1 MVFGEKWNKIEND
14 GCRNMNTKGTYRYLV
29 RSVLTALMPLFLLSC
44 EKIKDNMD
52 DCGIYL
58 EFIYEYNMEYADS
71 FEPQVGSVDIFVF
84 DAEGRYLF
92 MRQSSR
98 EELIGR
104 KRMFLGDD
112 LAFGNYKILT
122 VGGLSD
128 SFRLS
133 DGSGNTLIPGQT
145 QLEDIRLSL
154 VRGSEIVSHEFPPVW
169 IGVTQDIRYQ
179 ADLSVYQ
186 IPLVKETN
194 HFDLVLAR
202 AEESPK
208 VAADTE
214 NVPYTFEIVTPEGA
228 VYGHDNR
235 PKRKETVTF
244 RPYLLTAGG
253 GVDELSEA
261 HINSN
266 RLLYMKDY
274 DYRLIV
280 RSTSTGKVLWDYD
293 LMYLLEHTKP
303 ASRPDGSLLPMQEY
317 LDRQSEWHIVV
328 LYKEEPGGDPG
339 GFIAV
344 KVIVNDWIIWINDIG
359 V

>member
-1 MVFGEKWNKIEND
+1 MDFRYIYRNFSRLTFVVF
-14 GCRNMNTKGTYRYLV
+14 V
-29 RSVLTALMPLFLLSC
+29 AVSLLSC
-44 EKIKDNMD
+44 EKIKDDMD

-84 DAEGRYLF
+84 DGEGRYLF
-92 MRQSSR
+92 TKQSPR

-104 KRMFLGDD
+104 KRMFLGGD
-112 LAFGNYKILT
+112 LAFGDYKILT
-122 VGGLSD
+122 VGGLSE

-133 DGSGNTLIPGQT
+133 DGSGNALIPGQT

-202 AEESPK
+202 AEERSK
-208 VAADTE
+208 AVADTE

-228 VYGHDNR
+228 VYGPDNT
-235 PKRKETVTF
+235 PKREETVIF
-244 RPYLLTAGG
+244 RPYHLTAGDG
-253 GVDELSEA
+253 ADELSEA

-266 RLLYMKDY
+266 RLLYMKEY

-328 LYKEEPGGDPG
+328 LYKEDPEGDPG
-339 GFIAV
+339 GFMAV